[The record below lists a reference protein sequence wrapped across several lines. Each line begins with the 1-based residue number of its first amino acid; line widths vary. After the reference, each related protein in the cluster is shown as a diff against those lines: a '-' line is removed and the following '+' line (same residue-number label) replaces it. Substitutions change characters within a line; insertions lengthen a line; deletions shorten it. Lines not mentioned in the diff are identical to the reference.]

1 MQFYGGSPGQS
12 QYDSKGFVPVFAPR
26 FTGKV
31 HNLFVMLFFPAIRGQ
46 SVTSI
51 GPQVKMRKRF
61 LNQDYWHKSA
71 PIMRIKLAILMLG
84 DPSDHLNTTNFDE
97 FMLSVCDHQ
106 LY

>member
-71 PIMRIKLAILMLG
+71 PIMRIKLAILMHIRAYAPQFSPKPFQRAANSLM
-84 DPSDHLNTTNFDE
+84 P
-97 FMLSVCDHQ
+97 CR
-106 LY
+106 